1 MLAAMRE
8 IINPYVVINYNIDKK
23 QLKLKEDGADSKVAE
38 LYIEHIP
45 DNALAFTLDY
55 QHKKDKQKYKQ
66 LSLYVKSTN
75 DVGVNKGC
83 DLIILWQDTEQKR
96 ALVFDLK
103 SDSPKPQA
111 TQKQL
116 DNSELFLKYLL
127 SMAEIHYGIDA
138 NGIEIDKAI
147 VTTNARNVR
156 KRTTYQPND
165 EAALVGNYK
174 VESVVA
180 NASRT
185 ASISFRQLTRGAANS
200 WK

>member
-8 IINPYVVINYNIDKK
+8 IINPDVVINYDTAKK
-23 QLKLKEDGADSKVAE
+23 QLKLKEDGVDSKVAE

-45 DNALAFTLDY
+45 NNALAFTLDY
-55 QHKKDKQKYKQ
+55 QPKRNKQKFKQ
-66 LSLYVKSTN
+66 LSLYVNSTN

-103 SDSPKPQA
+103 SDRLKPKDN
-111 TQKQL
+111 QKQL

-127 SMAEIHYGIDA
+127 SMAAVHYGINVDS
-138 NGIEIDKAI
+138 IEIDKAI

-165 EAALVGNYK
+165 EASMVGNYK

-180 NASRT
+180 NSSRT
-185 ASISFRQLTRGAANS
+185 ASISFRQLTR
-200 WK
+200 

>member
-8 IINPYVVINYNIDKK
+8 IINPDVVINYDTAKK
-23 QLKLKEDGADSKVAE
+23 QLKLKEDGVDSKVAE

-45 DNALAFTLDY
+45 NNALAFTLDY
-55 QHKKDKQKYKQ
+55 QPKRNKQKFKQ
-66 LSLYVKSTN
+66 LSLYVNSTN

-103 SDSPKPQA
+103 SDRLKPKDN
-111 TQKQL
+111 QKQL

-127 SMAEIHYGIDA
+127 SMAEVHYEIDA

-156 KRTTYQPND
+156 KRTTYQPNAD
-165 EAALVGNYK
+165 TAQIGNYK

-180 NASRT
+180 NSSRT
-185 ASISFRQLTRGAANS
+185 ASISFRQLTRGAANE
-200 WK
+200 

>member
-1 MLAAMRE
+1 MLVAMKE
-8 IINPYVVINYNIDKK
+8 IINPDVVINYDTAKK

-45 DNALAFTLDY
+45 ADALAFTLDY
-55 QHKKDKQKYKQ
+55 QPKKDKQKYKQ
-66 LSLYVKSTN
+66 LSLYVNSTN
-75 DVGVNKGC
+75 DIGINKGC
-83 DLIILWQDTEQKR
+83 DLIILWQDAERKR

-103 SDSPKPQA
+103 SDKPKPQA

-116 DNSELFLKYLL
+116 DNSALFLQYLL
-127 SMAEIHYGIDA
+127 SMAEVHYGIDA

-156 KRTTYQPND
+156 KRTTYQPNAD
-165 EAALVGNYK
+165 TAQIGNYK

-185 ASISFRQLTRGAANS
+185 ASISFRQLIKGAAHG
-200 WK
+200 

>member
-1 MLAAMRE
+1 MLAAMKE
-8 IINPYVVINYNIDKK
+8 IINPDVVIHYDTANK
-23 QLKLKEDGADSKVAE
+23 QLKLKEDGADSKVAT

-55 QHKKDKQKYKQ
+55 QPKKDKQKYKQ

-75 DVGVNKGC
+75 GVGVNQGC

-103 SDSPKPQA
+103 SDRLKPKDNQ
-111 TQKQL
+111 TQL

-127 SMAEIHYGIDA
+127 SMAEVHYGIDA
-138 NGIEIDKAI
+138 NGMEIDKAI
-147 VTTNARNVR
+147 VTTNARNLR
-156 KRTTYQPND
+156 KRTTYQPNAD
-165 EAALVGNYK
+165 MAQIGNYK

-180 NASRT
+180 NSSRT
-185 ASISFRQLTRGAANS
+185 ASISFRQLTR
-200 WK
+200 

>member
-1 MLAAMRE
+1 MLAAMRDM
-8 IINPYVVINYNIDKK
+8 INPDVVIHYDTAKK
-23 QLKLKEDGADSKVAE
+23 QLKLKEDAADSKVAE

-45 DNALAFTLDY
+45 ADALAFTLDY
-55 QHKKDKQKYKQ
+55 QPKKDKQKYKQ

-83 DLIILWQDTEQKR
+83 DLIILWQDAEQQR

-103 SDSPKPQA
+103 SDRLKPKDN
-111 TQKQL
+111 QKQL

-127 SMAEIHYGIDA
+127 SMAAVHYGINVDS
-138 NGIEIDKAI
+138 IEIDKAI

-180 NASRT
+180 NSSRT
-185 ASISFRQLTRGAANS
+185 ASISFRQLTRGAANG
-200 WK
+200 

>member
-1 MLAAMRE
+1 MLAAMKE
-8 IINPYVVINYNIDKK
+8 IINPDVVIHYDTAKK
-23 QLKLKEDGADSKVAE
+23 QLKLKEEGADSKVAE
-38 LYIEHIP
+38 LYIKHIP

-55 QHKKDKQKYKQ
+55 QPRRDRQKYKQ

-75 DVGVNKGC
+75 YIGVNKGC
-83 DLIILWQDTEQKR
+83 DLIILWQNAEQKR

-127 SMAEIHYGIDA
+127 SMAAVHYGINTD
-138 NGIEIDKAI
+138 GIEIDKAI

-156 KRTTYQPND
+156 KRATYQPNAD
-165 EAALVGNYK
+165 TAQIGNYK

-180 NASRT
+180 NSSRT
-185 ASISFRQLTRGAANS
+185 ACVSLRQLMSA
-200 WK
+200 

>member
-1 MLAAMRE
+1 MLAAMKE
-8 IINPYVVINYNIDKK
+8 IINPDVVITYDTAKK

-55 QHKKDKQKYKQ
+55 QPKKDKQKYKQ
-66 LSLYVKSTN
+66 LSLYVNSTN
-75 DVGVNKGC
+75 DSGVNKGC
-83 DLIILWQDTEQKR
+83 DLIILWQEADQKR

-103 SDSPKPQA
+103 SDRLKPKDN
-111 TQKQL
+111 QKQL

-127 SMAEIHYGIDA
+127 SMATVHYGINTD
-138 NGIEIDKAI
+138 GIEIDKAI

-156 KRTTYQPND
+156 KRTTYQPNAD
-165 EAALVGNYK
+165 TVQVGNYK

-185 ASISFRQLTRGAANS
+185 ASISFRQLTRGAANG
-200 WK
+200 

>member
-1 MLAAMRE
+1 MLAAMKE
-8 IINPYVVINYNIDKK
+8 IINPDVVIHYDTAKK
-23 QLKLKEDGADSKVAE
+23 KLKLKEEGADSKVAE

-45 DNALAFTLDY
+45 ADALAFTLDF
-55 QHKKDKQKYKQ
+55 QPRKDKQKYKQ
-66 LSLYVKSTN
+66 LSLYVNSTN

-103 SDSPKPQA
+103 SDSPKPLA

-116 DNSELFLKYLL
+116 DNSELFLQYLL
-127 SMAEIHYGIDA
+127 SMAAVHYGINT

-147 VTTNARNVR
+147 VTTNARNIR
-156 KRTTYQPND
+156 KRTTYQPNAD
-165 EAALVGNYK
+165 TAQIGNYK

-180 NASRT
+180 NSSRT
-185 ASISFRQLTRGAANS
+185 ASISFRQLTR
-200 WK
+200 

>member
-8 IINPYVVINYNIDKK
+8 IINPDVVINYDTAKK
-23 QLKLKEDGADSKVAE
+23 QLKLKEDGVDSKVAE

-45 DNALAFTLDY
+45 NNALAFTLDY
-55 QHKKDKQKYKQ
+55 QPKRNKQKFKQ
-66 LSLYVKSTN
+66 LSLYVNSTN

-83 DLIILWQDTEQKR
+83 DLIILWQDAEQKR

-103 SDSPKPQA
+103 SDRLKPKDN
-111 TQKQL
+111 QKQL

-127 SMAEIHYGIDA
+127 SMAAVHYGINVDS
-138 NGIEIDKAI
+138 IEFDKAI
-147 VTTNARNVR
+147 VTINARNVR

-165 EAALVGNYK
+165 EASMVGNYK

-180 NASRT
+180 NSSRT
-185 ASISFRQLTRGAANS
+185 ASISFRQLTRGAANE
-200 WK
+200 

>member
-1 MLAAMRE
+1 MLAAMKE
-8 IINPYVVINYNIDKK
+8 IINPDVVINCDTAKK

-55 QHKKDKQKYKQ
+55 QPKRDKQKFKQ

-83 DLIILWQDTEQKR
+83 DLIILWQDTEQRR

-127 SMAEIHYGIDA
+127 SMAAVHYGINTD
-138 NGIEIDKAI
+138 GIVIDKAI

-156 KRTTYQPND
+156 KRTTYQPNAEMTQVD
-165 EAALVGNYK
+165 NYK

-180 NASRT
+180 NSSRT
-185 ASISFRQLTRGAANS
+185 ASVSFRQLTRGAANG
-200 WK
+200 

>member
-8 IINPYVVINYNIDKK
+8 IINPDVVINYDTAKK
-23 QLKLKEDGADSKVAE
+23 QLKLKEDGVDSKVAE

-45 DNALAFTLDY
+45 NNALAFTLDY
-55 QHKKDKQKYKQ
+55 QPKRNKQKFKQ
-66 LSLYVKSTN
+66 LSLYVNSTN

-83 DLIILWQDTEQKR
+83 DLIILWQDAEQKR

-103 SDSPKPQA
+103 SDRLKPKDN
-111 TQKQL
+111 QKQL

-127 SMAEIHYGIDA
+127 SMAAVHYGINVDS
-138 NGIEIDKAI
+138 IEIDKAI

-156 KRTTYQPND
+156 KRTTYQPNAD
-165 EAALVGNYK
+165 TAQIGNYK

-180 NASRT
+180 NSSRT
-185 ASISFRQLTRGAANS
+185 ASISFRQLTRGAANE
-200 WK
+200 

>member
-8 IINPYVVINYNIDKK
+8 IINPDVVINYDTAKK
-23 QLKLKEDGADSKVAE
+23 QLKLKEDGVDSKVAE

-45 DNALAFTLDY
+45 NNALAFTLDY
-55 QHKKDKQKYKQ
+55 QPKRNKQKFKQ
-66 LSLYVKSTN
+66 LSLYVNSTN

-103 SDSPKPQA
+103 SDRLKPKDN
-111 TQKQL
+111 QKQL

-127 SMAEIHYGIDA
+127 SMAAVHYGINVDS
-138 NGIEIDKAI
+138 IEIDKAI

-165 EAALVGNYK
+165 EASMVGNYK

-180 NASRT
+180 NSSRT
-185 ASISFRQLTRGAANS
+185 ASISFRQLTRGAANE
-200 WK
+200 

>member
-8 IINPYVVINYNIDKK
+8 IINPDVAINYDTAKK
-23 QLKLKEDGADSKVAE
+23 QLKLKEDGADSNVAE

-55 QHKKDKQKYKQ
+55 QPRKDKQKYKQ

-103 SDSPKPQA
+103 SDRLKPKDN
-111 TQKQL
+111 QKQL

-127 SMAEIHYGIDA
+127 SMAEVHYGIEVG
-138 NGIEIDKAI
+138 GIEIDKAI
-147 VTTNARNVR
+147 VTTNVRNVR
-156 KRTTYQPND
+156 KRTTYQPN
-165 EAALVGNYK
+165 ARAPLVGNYK
-174 VESVVA
+174 VVSVAA
-180 NASRT
+180 NSSRT
-185 ASISFRQLTRGAANS
+185 ASISFRQLTRGAANG
-200 WK
+200 

>member
-8 IINPYVVINYNIDKK
+8 IINPDVVINYDTAKK
-23 QLKLKEDGADSKVAE
+23 RLKLKEDGADSKVAT

-55 QHKKDKQKYKQ
+55 QPKNDKQKYKQ

-75 DVGVNKGC
+75 DMGVNKGC

-103 SDSPKPQA
+103 SDRLKPKDN
-111 TQKQL
+111 QKQL

-127 SMAEIHYGIDA
+127 SMAVVHYGLNID
-138 NGIEIDKAI
+138 GIGITKAI
-147 VTTNARNVR
+147 VTTNARNIN
-156 KRTTYQPND
+156 KRTTYQPNA
-165 EAALVGNYK
+165 EKVPVSPYK

-180 NASRT
+180 NLSRT
-185 ASISFRQLTRGAANS
+185 ASISFRKLTR
-200 WK
+200 

>member
-8 IINPYVVINYNIDKK
+8 IINPDVVINYDAAKK

-38 LYIEHIP
+38 LYIEHMP

-55 QHKKDKQKYKQ
+55 QPKKDKQKYKQ

-75 DVGVNKGC
+75 DVGVNKRC

-103 SDSPKPQA
+103 SDKLKPKDN
-111 TQKQL
+111 QKQL

-127 SMAEIHYGIDA
+127 SMVEVHYGIDA

-180 NASRT
+180 NSSRT
-185 ASISFRQLTRGAANS
+185 ASISFRQLTRGAANG
-200 WK
+200 

>member
-1 MLAAMRE
+1 MLAAMKD
-8 IINPYVVINYNIDKK
+8 IINPDVVIHYDTAKK
-23 QLKLKEDGADSKVAE
+23 KLKLKEDGADSKVAT

-45 DNALAFTLDY
+45 ADALAFTLDY
-55 QHKKDKQKYKQ
+55 QPKKDKQKYKQ
-66 LSLYVKSTN
+66 LSLYVNSTN

-127 SMAEIHYGIDA
+127 SIAAVHYGINVDS
-138 NGIEIDKAI
+138 IEIDKAI

-156 KRTTYQPND
+156 KRTTYQPNAD
-165 EAALVGNYK
+165 TGQIGNYK

-180 NASRT
+180 NSSRT
-185 ASISFRQLTRGAANS
+185 ASVSFRQLTRGAANG
-200 WK
+200 

>member
-1 MLAAMRE
+1 MLVAMKK
-8 IINPYVVINYNIDKK
+8 IINPDVVINYDTAKK
-23 QLKLKEDGADSKVAE
+23 QLKLKEDGADSKVAT

-45 DNALAFTLDY
+45 TDALAFTLDY
-55 QHKKDKQKYKQ
+55 QPSRDKQKFKQ
-66 LSLYVKSTN
+66 LSLYVNSTN

-83 DLIILWQDTEQKR
+83 DLIILWQDTEQNR

-103 SDSPKPQA
+103 SDKPRPQA

-127 SMAEIHYGIDA
+127 TMAAVHYGIDVD
-138 NGIEIDKAI
+138 GIEIDKAI

-156 KRTTYQPND
+156 KRTTYQPNAD
-165 EAALVGNYK
+165 TAQVGNYK

-185 ASISFRQLTRGAANS
+185 ASVSFRQLTRGAANA
-200 WK
+200 

>member
-1 MLAAMRE
+1 MLVAMQE
-8 IINPYVVINYNIDKK
+8 IINPDVVINYDTAKK
-23 QLKLKEDGADSKVAE
+23 QLKLKEDGPDSKVAE

-55 QHKKDKQKYKQ
+55 QPKKYKQKYKQ
-66 LSLYVKSTN
+66 LSLYISSTN
-75 DVGVNKGC
+75 DAGVNKGC

-103 SDSPKPQA
+103 SDKLKPKDN
-111 TQKQL
+111 QKQL
-116 DNSELFLKYLL
+116 DNSALFLKYLL
-127 SMAEIHYGIDA
+127 SMAEAHYGIDA

-156 KRTTYQPND
+156 KRTTYQPNAD
-165 EAALVGNYK
+165 TAQIGNYK

-180 NASRT
+180 NASKT
-185 ASISFRQLTRGAANS
+185 ASISFRQLIRGAANG
-200 WK
+200 

>member
-1 MLAAMRE
+1 MLVAMKE
-8 IINPYVVINYNIDKK
+8 IINPDVVINYDTAKK
-23 QLKLKEDGADSKVAE
+23 QLKLKEDGADSKVAT

-45 DNALAFTLDY
+45 ADALAFTLDY
-55 QHKKDKQKYKQ
+55 QPSRDKQKFKQ
-66 LSLYVKSTN
+66 LSLYVNSTN
-75 DVGVNKGC
+75 DVGANKGC
-83 DLIILWQDTEQKR
+83 DLIILWQDAEQKR

-103 SDSPKPQA
+103 SDSPKPLA

-127 SMAEIHYGIDA
+127 SMAAVHYGIDLD
-138 NGIEIDKAI
+138 GIEIDKAI

-156 KRTTYQPND
+156 KRSTYQPN
-165 EAALVGNYK
+165 AKSAQLGNFK

-185 ASISFRQLTRGAANS
+185 ASISFRQLTRGAANG
-200 WK
+200 

>member
-1 MLAAMRE
+1 MLAAMRK
-8 IINPYVVINYNIDKK
+8 IINPDVVIHYDTAKK

-45 DNALAFTLDY
+45 NNALAFTLDY
-55 QHKKDKQKYKQ
+55 QPKRNKQKFKQ
-66 LSLYVKSTN
+66 LSLYVNSTN

-83 DLIILWQDTEQKR
+83 DLIILWQDAEQKR

-116 DNSELFLKYLL
+116 DKYLL
-127 SMAEIHYGIDA
+127 SMAEVHYEIDA

-156 KRTTYQPND
+156 KRTTYQPNAD
-165 EAALVGNYK
+165 TAQIGNYK

-180 NASRT
+180 NSSRT
-185 ASISFRQLTRGAANS
+185 ASVSFRQLTRGAANG
-200 WK
+200 

>member
-8 IINPYVVINYNIDKK
+8 IINPDVVIHYDTAKK

-45 DNALAFTLDY
+45 ADALAFTLDY
-55 QHKKDKQKYKQ
+55 QPKRNKQKFKQ
-66 LSLYVKSTN
+66 LSLYVNSTN

-103 SDSPKPQA
+103 SDRLKPKDN
-111 TQKQL
+111 QKQL
-116 DNSELFLKYLL
+116 
-127 SMAEIHYGIDA
+127 HYEIDA

-156 KRTTYQPND
+156 KRTTYQPNAD
-165 EAALVGNYK
+165 TAQIGNYK

-180 NASRT
+180 NSSRT
-185 ASISFRQLTRGAANS
+185 ASISFRQLTR
-200 WK
+200 

>member
-1 MLAAMRE
+1 MLAAMKE
-8 IINPYVVINYNIDKK
+8 IINPDVVIDYDTAKK
-23 QLKLKEDGADSKVAE
+23 QLKLKEDGPDSKVAE

-55 QHKKDKQKYKQ
+55 QPKKDKQKYKQ
-66 LSLYVKSTN
+66 LSLYISSTN
-75 DVGVNKGC
+75 DAGVNKGC

-103 SDSPKPQA
+103 SDRLKPKDN
-111 TQKQL
+111 QKQL

-127 SMAEIHYGIDA
+127 SMAEVHYEIDA
-138 NGIEIDKAI
+138 NSIEIDKAI

-165 EAALVGNYK
+165 KAALVGNYK
-174 VESVVA
+174 VESVLA

-185 ASISFRQLTRGAANS
+185 ASISFRQLTRGAANG
-200 WK
+200 

>member
-8 IINPYVVINYNIDKK
+8 IINPDVVIHYDTANK
-23 QLKLKEDGADSKVAE
+23 QLKLKEDGADSKVAT

-55 QHKKDKQKYKQ
+55 QPKKDKQKYKQ

-75 DVGVNKGC
+75 GVGVNQGC

-103 SDSPKPQA
+103 SDRLKPKDNQ
-111 TQKQL
+111 TQL

-127 SMAEIHYGIDA
+127 SMAEVHYGIDA
-138 NGIEIDKAI
+138 NGMEIDKAI
-147 VTTNARNVR
+147 VTTNARNLR
-156 KRTTYQPND
+156 KRTTYQPNAD
-165 EAALVGNYK
+165 MAQIGNYK

-180 NASRT
+180 NSSRT
-185 ASISFRQLTRGAANS
+185 ASISFRQLTR
-200 WK
+200 